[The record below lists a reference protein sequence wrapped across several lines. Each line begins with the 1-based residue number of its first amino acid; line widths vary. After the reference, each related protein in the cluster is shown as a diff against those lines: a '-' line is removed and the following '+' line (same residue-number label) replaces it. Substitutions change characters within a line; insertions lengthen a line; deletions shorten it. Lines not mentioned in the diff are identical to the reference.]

1 MMPRLGHGVDITLD
15 ELREARNAL
24 IDPARNL
31 RLGFAAVRP
40 VDLHDFDFM
49 FPDLQN
55 DPANLLP
62 ESPQT
67 VNHLTRLGRTML
79 SDPFVPGSG
88 DANIPAAYT
97 YLGQFVD
104 HDITLE
110 TTSASLQ
117 ALLDPNLTPL
127 ALNDIRATVRNLRN
141 PTLDLDSV
149 YGLPAPRDPAR
160 RAKMQV
166 GLVTALGQNQ
176 KPLLRPPH
184 KGDDNDLPR
193 EGRSSVD
200 THDRAALIGDPRND
214 ENTIVAQLHVAFL
227 KAHNALVDRGRNFR
241 QAQKLLRQHYQ
252 HIVIHDF
259 LKKRIADPR
268 IVNRILRHGNR
279 VYDALAEPFFL
290 PLEYSVAAYRF
301 GHSMVRGAYNFNL
314 NFNTS
319 GEPGTIL
326 ASLALLFTF
335 TALSGQLGGGVVS
348 PQGTDALPENWII
361 EWENLVDAG
370 RPFDKAH
377 LIDTKLVEPLAH
389 LTNFKGVEEM
399 GDGARLAVRN
409 LLRGYLL
416 RLPTGQAVA
425 RALGLAP
432 LTPAEIEAV
441 ATAVPAPSGQET
453 QVDVLREAG
462 FLDRTPL
469 WYYILA
475 EAAARAEGQRLG
487 PVGSTIVAEVLIGL
501 VRRSSDSI
509 LRHRSWRPSLPSA
522 RRDTFELSDLLR
534 FAGVLPSR
542 R

>member
-1 MMPRLGHGVDITLD
+1 MMPRLGHGTAITLE

-24 IDPARNL
+24 VGPTRDL

-40 VDLHDFDFM
+40 IDLQDFDFL

-62 ESPQT
+62 VGPQT
-67 VNHLTRLGRTML
+67 VNHLARLGRTML
-79 SDPFVPGSG
+79 VDPLVPSNG

-110 TTSASLQ
+110 TLSASLP

-127 ALNDIRATVRNLRN
+127 ALNDIRATIRNLRN

-160 RAKMQV
+160 PAKMQV
-166 GLVTALGQNQ
+166 GLVTALGQNR
-176 KPLLRPPH
+176 KPFKRPPN

-227 KAHNALVDRGRNFR
+227 KAHNALVDQGRNFR
-241 QAQKLLRQHYQ
+241 QAQRLLRQHYQ

-259 LKKRIADPR
+259 LKKRIADPQ
-268 IVNRILRHGNR
+268 IVEGILQHGNR

-290 PLEYSVAAYRF
+290 PLEYAVAAYRF
-301 GHSMVRGAYNFNL
+301 GHSMVRGRYDFNL

-319 GEPGTIL
+319 GEDGTTPATL
-326 ASLALLFTF
+326 FPLLFTF
-335 TALSGQLGGGVVS
+335 TAISGQLGFG
-348 PQGTDALPENWII
+348 QGNDTLPENWII
-361 EWENLVDAG
+361 EWENFVDTG
-370 RPFDKAH
+370 VPFNKAR
-377 LIDTKLVEPLAH
+377 LIDTKLVEPLAQ
-389 LTNFKGVEEM
+389 LTNFQGVPELD
-399 GDGARLAVRN
+399 DGARLAVRN

-425 RALGLAP
+425 GALGLAP

-441 ATAVPAPSGQET
+441 ATAVEAPSGQES

-462 FLDRTPL
+462 FLNRTPL

-475 EAAARAEGQRLG
+475 EAAARAGGQYLG

-509 LRHRSWRPSLPSA
+509 LRHRHWTPSLPSA
-522 RRDTFELSDLLR
+522 QPGTFELSDLLR

>member
-1 MMPRLGHGVDITLD
+1 MPRLGHGTAITLE
-15 ELREARNAL
+15 ELREARNAFVGPTR
-24 IDPARNL
+24 DL

-40 VDLHDFDFM
+40 VDLQDFDFL

-62 ESPQT
+62 VAPQT
-67 VNHLTRLGRTML
+67 VNNLTRLGRTML
-79 SDPFVPGSG
+79 IDPLVPSNG

-110 TTSASLQ
+110 TVSASLP

-127 ALNDIRATVRNLRN
+127 ALNDIRATIRNLRN

-160 RAKMQV
+160 PAKMQV

-176 KPLLRPPH
+176 KPALRPPN

-227 KAHNALVDRGRNFR
+227 KAHNALVDQGRNFR
-241 QAQKLLRQHYQ
+241 QAQRLLRQHYQ

-259 LKKRIADPR
+259 LKKRIADPQ
-268 IVNRILRHGNR
+268 IVDRILQHGNR

-290 PLEYSVAAYRF
+290 PLEYAVAAYRF
-301 GHSMVRGAYNFNL
+301 GHSMVRARYDFNL

-319 GEPGTIL
+319 GEPQTFPATL
-326 ASLALLFTF
+326 DLLFTF
-335 TALSGQLGGGVVS
+335 TAISGELGGGVVTEE
-348 PQGTDALPENWII
+348 GFDTLPENWII
-361 EWENLVDAG
+361 EWENFVDTG
-370 RPFDKAH
+370 VPFNKAR

-389 LTNFKGVEEM
+389 LTNFKGVEEL

-425 RALGLAP
+425 GALGLAP

-441 ATAVPAPSGQET
+441 ATAVQAPSGQER

-462 FLDRTPL
+462 FLNRTPL

-475 EAAARAEGQRLG
+475 EAAARAGGQHLG

-509 LRHRSWRPSLPSA
+509 LRHRHWTPSLPSA
-522 RRDTFELSDLLR
+522 QPGTFELSDLLR